1 MDVNYENQKIVPIDI
16 EREVKKS
23 FLEYAMSVIVSRALP
38 DVRVGLKPIHRRIL
52 YTMYNNNLLP
62 DRAYRKSASTVGD
75 VMGNYHPHGDAAVY
89 DALVRLAQDFSM
101 RYPLVDGHGN
111 FGSVDGDPPAAQRYT
126 EAKMT
131 KLSVE
136 MLTDIEKDTV
146 DFMPNYDNRL
156 MEPTVLPSRFPN
168 LLVNGSMGIA
178 VGMATNIPPH
188 NLREVIDA
196 SLYFIDHPDA
206 GMEELMQFVEG
217 PDFPTGGIILGRSGI
232 RAAYAT
238 GHGTVRIR
246 SKAEIEEYGNGRYR
260 IAVSEIPYMVN
271 KARMIEHIAE
281 LHKEKKIDGISDL
294 RDESDREGLRV
305 VVELRK
311 DANPQVVL
319 NQLYSYTELQSNFTV
334 NLIALVNN
342 QPKTLTLRD
351 CIYHYVH
358 HQKDVVTRRTRFN
371 LRRAMERAHIREGL
385 KIAVDNIDEV
395 VHIIRTSRNE
405 AEAKERLM
413 EAFKEYE
420 VLNLLKAA
428 GDAPED
434 APDKI
439 KGLTET
445 QAQAIVNM
453 RLGQLT
459 NLAAEDLEREYRE
472 LMERIA
478 SYEELLASEE
488 KIYAVVKEELTEI
501 RNKYGDD
508 RKTSIEAVE
517 DDLDIEDLIKEEDNV
532 FTITRY
538 GYIKRL
544 PVNTYKQQR
553 RGGRGITGL
562 STREE
567 DEVEK
572 IFICST
578 HDYIMFFTNQGR
590 MYRLKGYQIPEG
602 GRTARGANIVNYLQL
617 SGEEKVTSSLCLR
630 EYDERYLFLVT
641 KKGTVKRTKISDL
654 DTSRKAGLRAIVLD
668 EGDELVASFITGGD
682 DNVILCSRKGSAVHF
697 HESNVRCMGRNAM
710 GVIGMRL
717 DEDDEIIGADRTYP
731 GCTVLTI
738 TENGFGKKT
747 PIEEYSL
754 HGRGGKGM
762 ILHALTPKT
771 GDVAG
776 VVIPKENEEDIL
788 IISSSGVIIRTKIE
802 GIRTCGRSS
811 QGVIA
816 MRTSESEKIISIT
829 AAAAEPVETEDLSEE
844 EDGAPS
850 GEGTASAEERSE

>member
-1 MDVNYENQKIVPIDI
+1 M
-16 EREVKKS
+16 
-23 FLEYAMSVIVSRALP
+23 
-38 DVRVGLKPIHRRIL
+38 
-52 YTMYNNNLLP
+52 
-62 DRAYRKSASTVGD
+62 
-75 VMGNYHPHGDAAVY
+75 
-89 DALVRLAQDFSM
+89 
-101 RYPLVDGHGN
+101 
-111 FGSVDGDPPAAQRYT
+111 
-126 EAKMT
+126 
-131 KLSVE
+131 
-136 MLTDIEKDTV
+136 
-146 DFMPNYDNRL
+146 
-156 MEPTVLPSRFPN
+156 
-168 LLVNGSMGIA
+168 
-178 VGMATNIPPH
+178 
-188 NLREVIDA
+188 
-196 SLYFIDHPDA
+196 
-206 GMEELMQFVEG
+206 
-217 PDFPTGGIILGRSGI
+217 
-232 RAAYAT
+232 
-238 GHGTVRIR
+238 
-246 SKAEIEEYGNGRYR
+246 
-260 IAVSEIPYMVN
+260 SEIPYMVN

-281 LHKEKKIDGISDL
+281 LHKEKKIDGITDL

-351 CIYHYVH
+351 CIYHYIR
-358 HQKDVVTRRTRFN
+358 HQREVVTRRTRFN

-434 APDKI
+434 EPDKV

-459 NLAAEDLEREYRE
+459 NLAAEDLEREYQD
-472 LMERIA
+472 LMKRIA
-478 SYEELLASEE
+478 SFEEILASDE

-508 RKTSIEAVE
+508 RKTAIEAVE

-544 PVNTYKQQR
+544 PVSTYKQQR

-617 SGEEKVTSSLCLR
+617 SGEEKVTAGLCLR
-630 EYDERYLFLVT
+630 EYDERYLFLAT
-641 KKGTVKRTKISDL
+641 KKGTVKRTRISDL

-682 DNVILCSRKGSAVHF
+682 DNVILCSKKGHAVHF
-697 HESNVRCMGRNAM
+697 NENDVRCMGRNAM

-717 DEDDEIIGADRTYP
+717 DEDDEIIGADRTWP
-731 GCTVLTI
+731 GCEVLTV

-771 GDVAG
+771 GDIAG
-776 VVIPKENEEDIL
+776 VVIPKEDEEDVL
-788 IISSSGVIIRTKIE
+788 IISSSGVIIRTRIDE
-802 GIRTCGRSS
+802 IRTCGRAS
-811 QGVIA
+811 QGVIV
-816 MRTSESEKIISIT
+816 MRTGENEKLISIT
-829 AAAAEPVETEDLSEE
+829 AAAPEPPETEELPEE
-844 EDGAPS
+844 TGESGDGAEEP
-850 GEGTASAEERSE
+850 AEESEV

>member
-1 MDVNYENQKIVPIDI
+1 MDINYENQKIVPVDI
-16 EREVKKS
+16 EKEVKQS

-38 DVRVGLKPIHRRIL
+38 DVRDGLKPIHRRIL

-62 DRAYRKSASTVGD
+62 ERAYRKSASTVGD

-89 DALVRLAQDFSM
+89 DALVRLAQTFSM

-136 MLTDIEKDTV
+136 MLGDIEKDTV

-196 SLYFIDHPDA
+196 SLYMIDHPDA
-206 GMEELMQFVEG
+206 EMDDLMQFVKG
-217 PDFPTGGIILGRSGI
+217 PDFPTGAVIMGRSGI

-238 GHGTVRIR
+238 GHGTIRIR

-281 LHKEKKIDGISDL
+281 LHKDKKIDGISDL

-305 VVELRK
+305 VIELRK

-342 QPKTLTLRD
+342 QPKTLSLRE
-351 CIYHYVH
+351 CIYHYIR
-358 HQKDVVTRRTRFN
+358 HQREVVYRRTRFN

-385 KIAVDNIDEV
+385 KIAVDNIDKV
-395 VHIIRTSRNE
+395 VHIIRTSRTE
-405 AEAKERLM
+405 AEAKARLM
-413 EAFKEYE
+413 EEFKEYE
-420 VLNLLKAA
+420 VLNLLKVT
-428 GDAPED
+428 GDNSED
-434 APDKI
+434 QPDKV
-439 KGLTET
+439 KGLTEV

-459 NLAAEDLEREYRE
+459 NLAAEDLENEYNE
-472 LMERIA
+472 LMRKIA
-478 SYEELLASEE
+478 EYEEIISCDAN
-488 KIYAVVKEELTEI
+488 IYAVVKEELAAL
-501 RNKYGDD
+501 RDKYGDD
-508 RKTSIEAVE
+508 RRTAIEAVE

-532 FTITRY
+532 FTMTRL

-544 PVNTYKQQR
+544 PVSTYRQQK

-567 DEVEK
+567 DAVEK

-578 HDYIMFFTNQGR
+578 HDYILFFTNTGK
-590 MYRLKGYQIPEG
+590 MFRLKGYQIPEG

-617 SGEEKVTSSLCLR
+617 SGDERVTSGLCLR
-630 EYDERYLFLVT
+630 EYDDRYLFLVT
-641 KKGTVKRTKISDL
+641 KKGVVKRTRISDL
-654 DTSRKAGLRAIVLD
+654 ETTRKAGIRALVIN
-668 EGDELVASFITGGD
+668 EGDELVSSFITDGD
-682 DNVILCSRKGSAVHF
+682 DTVILCSKKGFAVRF
-697 HESNVRCMGRNAM
+697 NENTVRCMGRSAV

-717 DEDDEIIGADRTYP
+717 EDDDEIIGAAKTPER
-731 GCTVLTI
+731 CEVLTI
-738 TENGFGKKT
+738 TENGYGKKT
-747 PIEEYSL
+747 PIEEFSL

-762 ILHALTPKT
+762 ILHTLTKKT

-776 VVIPKENEEDIL
+776 MVIPDENEEDIL
-788 IISSSGVIIRTKIE
+788 IISSSGTIIRTAIE
-802 GIRTCGRSS
+802 GVRRCGRAS
-811 QGVIA
+811 QGVIV
-816 MRTSESEKIISIT
+816 MRAQEDEKIISIA
-829 AAAAEPVETEDLSEE
+829 AAAAEPEEAVESVSDEEIEETSVETETDEI
-844 EDGAPS
+844 
-850 GEGTASAEERSE
+850 